1 MQDQSIVF
9 IFLISIAVIGGYL
22 VTIINRIL
30 NELQQLK
37 QDGIN
42 IVSEIKGEY
51 TLPDESIQT
60 IVKLVLREL
69 RKQQAAE
76 NNGKPENPAGA

>member
-1 MQDQSIVF
+1 MQDQSIIF

-51 TLPDESIQT
+51 TLPEESILT

-69 RKQQAAE
+69 RKQQATE
-76 NNGKPENPAGA
+76 DNGNPEKPASE

>member
-1 MQDQSIVF
+1 MQDQSIIF

-37 QDGIN
+37 QEGIN

-51 TLPDESIQT
+51 TLPEESIQT
-60 IVKLVLREL
+60 IVKLVLQEL

-76 NNGKPENPAGA
+76 NDGKPEKPAGA

>member
-1 MQDQSIVF
+1 MQDQSIIF

-60 IVKLVLREL
+60 IVKLVLQEL

-76 NNGKPENPAGA
+76 NDGNPEKPAGA

>member
-1 MQDQSIVF
+1 MQDQSIIF

-30 NELQQLK
+30 NEIQQLK

-51 TLPDESIQT
+51 TLPDESIQ
-60 IVKLVLREL
+60 VLRVIAK
-69 RKQQAAE
+69 RIRDKSSSR
-76 NNGKPENPAGA
+76 PRRTS

>member
-1 MQDQSIVF
+1 MQDQSIIF

-51 TLPDESIQT
+51 TLPEESIQT

-69 RKQQAAE
+69 RKQQATE
-76 NNGKPENPAGA
+76 DDGNPEKPAGE